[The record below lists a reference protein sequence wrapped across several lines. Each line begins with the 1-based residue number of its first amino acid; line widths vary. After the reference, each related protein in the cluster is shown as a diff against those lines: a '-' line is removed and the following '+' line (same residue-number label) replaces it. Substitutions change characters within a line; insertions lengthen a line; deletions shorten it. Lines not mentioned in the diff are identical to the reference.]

1 MTKRPRS
8 LVERRTRI
16 SRDIQVTQIFLGRSG
31 VENYRKK
38 YGLYDGRP
46 ADNCTRGDVRSGKGA
61 TNLLDAYGG
70 GDPAREKPHT
80 HPSRTFTWAIIG
92 GPVQGTH
99 WPLRWRGTEAL
110 LRPCRDGISRIPYG
124 VSTAWDKGRVSDAN

>member
-80 HPSRTFTWAIIG
+80 SAARNFAVQFIC
-92 GPVQGTH
+92 GPLWG
-99 WPLRWRGTEAL
+99 ESA
-110 LRPCRDGISRIPYG
+110 DIS
-124 VSTAWDKGRVSDAN
+124 TGR